1 MVISGVR
8 WFLRCMTF
16 SSWKTLKPGKTD
28 SKKKRKIG
36 DHLALCY
43 SIVCMHNKNYTS
55 KFYIR
60 RKGVHPFDFQ
70 VKILEVSPFNQVF
83 FFQKKGDIIV
93 CNTRSNMGYYFLLGH

>member
-1 MVISGVR
+1 
-8 WFLRCMTF
+8 MTF
-16 SSWKTLKPGKTD
+16 SSWKTLKPGKSD

-43 SIVCMHNKNYTS
+43 SIMCMHNKKYTS
-55 KFYIR
+55 EFYIR

-70 VKILEVSPFNQVF
+70 VKIPEVSPFNQVF